1 MLICFTE
8 AEEIKMDVQVGPQE
22 EVEAKAENTDTCDRC
37 GNPVDQAKKDPK
49 NVPVGCCV
57 SKEGIKEFYV
67 DAADVIKMAHL
78 SEMDIDE
85 ALNAIIDIHEE
96 SEMDADN
103 MVIVMSEGTEIYEEV
118 LENCGANCVYF
129 SSFVNEAMDETQEPD
144 INIDVQ
150 VGPNG
155 DEMTVSE
162 DPQTANPVD
171 AVKRQYDSVVV
182 AKQGDNFFMDVEDVQ
197 KCAELNCESV
207 IDTVNKIIDLNDSN
221 GYDMTT
227 ENCVFICGSG
237 ASTEAYDE
245 LCEAGAIVVF
255 EAKGNSEEAR
265 RKKMIKDTG
274 RVIKGF
280 LYNQGCMKV
289 DVSTFYIGGEN
300 KSFVKGSGNTV
311 LVGLSSKA
319 ANRAAMAQA
328 AGGNYYSSGTDED
341 KALSGIEAGIKTIK
355 DNKDELISELED
367 KFSGYKVTNIR
378 VQPGRVGATNVAVT
392 FSKKD

>member
-22 EVEAKAENTDTCDRC
+22 EVEAKAEDTDTCDRC

-49 NVPVGCCV
+49 NVPVACCV
-57 SKEGIKEFYV
+57 NKEGIKEFYI
-67 DAADVIKMAHL
+67 DASDVIKMAQL
-78 SEMDIDE
+78 SEMSIDE
-85 ALNAIIDIHEE
+85 ALNDIIDINED

-103 MVIVMSEGTEIYEEV
+103 MFIVMSEGTEIYEEV

-129 SSFVNEAMDETQEPD
+129 SSSVNEAMDETQESD
-144 INIDVQ
+144 IDIDVQ

-155 DEMTVSE
+155 DEISVSE
-162 DPQTANPVD
+162 DPQAANPVD
-171 AVKRQYDSVVV
+171 AVKRNYDSVVV
-182 AKQGDNFFMDVEDVQ
+182 AKHGDNFFMDVEDVQ

-274 RVIKGF
+274 RTIKRF
-280 LYNQGCMKV
+280 LYNKGRT
-289 DVSTFYIGGEN
+289 DVGTFTRYIGGEN
-300 KSFVKGSGNTV
+300 KEFVKGKGNTM
-311 LVGLSSKA
+311 LVSLTAYEDGSDKKGKA
-319 ANRAAMAQA
+319 AEIINSNKKELA
-328 AGGNYYSSGTDED
+328 SEIEED
-341 KALSGIEAGIKTIK
+341 IGC
-355 DNKDELISELED
+355 
-367 KFSGYKVTNIR
+367 KVSRIR
-378 VQPGRVGATNVAVT
+378 IQPGRMNVTNVAVT
-392 FSKKD
+392 LDCSEK

>member
-22 EVEAKAENTDTCDRC
+22 EVEAKAEDTDTCDRC

-49 NVPVGCCV
+49 NIPVACCV
-57 SKEGIKEFYV
+57 GKEGIKEFYV

-78 SEMDIDE
+78 NEMDIDE
-85 ALNAIIDIHEE
+85 ALNAVIDINEE

-103 MVIVMSEGTEIYEEV
+103 MVIVMSEGTEIYEDI
-118 LENCGANCVYF
+118 LENCGANCMYP

-155 DEMTVSE
+155 DEITVSE

-171 AVKRQYDSVVV
+171 AVKRNYDSVVV

-207 IDTVNKIIDLNDSN
+207 IDTVNKIIDLNDIN

-255 EAKGNSEEAR
+255 ESKGNSEKAR

-274 RVIKGF
+274 RVVKSF
-280 LYNQGCMKV
+280 LFDNGRTNVKI
-289 DVSTFYIGGEN
+289 STSYIGGEN
-300 KSFVKGSGNTV
+300 KNFIKGTGNTI
-311 LVGLSSKA
+311 LVGLISWDNNNEAASKA
-319 ANRAAMAQA
+319 SETITSNR
-328 AGGNYYSSGTDED
+328 
-341 KALSGIEAGIKTIK
+341 KALASEIEEKIGC
-355 DNKDELISELED
+355 
-367 KFSGYKVTNIR
+367 KVSRIR
-378 VQPGRVGATNVAVT
+378 IQPGRIGATNVAVT
-392 FSKKD
+392 LDCSEK